1 MLLAPSLVEAAAN
14 PHGEQTP
21 ARPRRSLRAEQSMP
35 LFRAA
40 SAQGDSVPV
49 ASGLGLTVGTWGTNT
64 LKAGISEW
72 TQEAPPKP
80 VSRGSLE
87 SQAVLS
93 DGRTHSLDR
102 RSLHASEFPG
112 RKRRD
117 VALPSGNLM
126 LEQRR
131 QRPRKGQG
139 MTRSVCGVTSGQSWD
154 RGPGGC
160 ACESRGQ
167 WDRGGTGWADPGG
180 RARWSQHPTVARGGG
195 PAGLR
200 FLGGQGRTG
209 EQRAPL

>member
-1 MLLAPSLVEAAAN
+1 M
-14 PHGEQTP
+14 
-21 ARPRRSLRAEQSMP
+21 
-35 LFRAA
+35 
-40 SAQGDSVPV
+40 
-49 ASGLGLTVGTWGTNT
+49 
-64 LKAGISEW
+64 
-72 TQEAPPKP
+72 
-80 VSRGSLE
+80 
-87 SQAVLS
+87 LS

-167 WDRGGTGWADPGG
+167 WDRGGAQGG
-180 RARWSQHPTVARGGG
+180 QIQEEG
-195 PAGLR
+195 
-200 FLGGQGRTG
+200 LGGANTPRWLEVGDLQG
-209 EQRAPL
+209 

>member
-1 MLLAPSLVEAAAN
+1 MGRGKGGRRERRGAGEGPAQQRLRGQGWGRGEVGLGNYPQRPAP
-14 PHGEQTP
+14 
-21 ARPRRSLRAEQSMP
+21 
-35 LFRAA
+35 A
-40 SAQGDSVPV
+40 SVVLKGMSD
-49 ASGLGLTVGTWGTNT
+49 ASGLGLALDTWGTNT
-64 LKAGISEW
+64 LKAGIREW
-72 TQEAPPKP
+72 TQEASPKP

-93 DGRTHSLDR
+93 DGRTHSLDH
-102 RSLHASEFPG
+102 RSLHVLEFPG

-139 MTRSVCGVTSGQSWD
+139 MTRSVCGVTSGQSGD

-167 WDRGGTGWADPGG
+167 WGRGGAQGG
-180 RARWSQHPTVARGGG
+180 QIQEQG
-195 PAGLR
+195 
-200 FLGGQGRTG
+200 LGGTNTPGWLEVGDLQG
-209 EQRAPL
+209 